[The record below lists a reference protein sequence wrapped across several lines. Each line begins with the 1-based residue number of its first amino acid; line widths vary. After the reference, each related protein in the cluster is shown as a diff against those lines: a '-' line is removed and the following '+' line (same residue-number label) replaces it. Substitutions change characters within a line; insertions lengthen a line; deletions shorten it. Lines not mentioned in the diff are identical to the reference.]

1 MPNNRRNTQTTEQPE
16 QSENVNPTPE
26 NMAGSD
32 GVNPETNPEDTPN
45 PEDMA
50 EVTTVDQDL
59 SASLE
64 QLEQLDQLISEY
76 KASGQPAL
84 VISSLATQRQTTQ
97 AKVDEI
103 QADLENRR
111 SLELLDGFKAAVF
124 EIVGRL
130 HTDYVAQASRQ
141 LNNVLLTVTV
151 NEDGSFGDFV
161 TNPNV
166 ASFPAG
172 ATSTGS
178 TKIGSGTKAAEREAT
193 KAEREAAK
201 AARAEEMNRITYLA
215 SDIER
220 FGGKVGETAFADL
233 KALVEEHADAK
244 LRESKHWVD
253 TSKRTWHYNIGSK
266 TPQKIITALIASGQ
280 TVTANPST

>member
-16 QSENVNPTPE
+16 NVNPTPDD
-26 NMAGSD
+26 MAGSD
-32 GVNPETNPEDTPN
+32 GVNPETNPEGTPN

-64 QLEQLDQLISEY
+64 QLEQLDALITEY

-111 SLELLDGFKAAVF
+111 SLELLDGFKVDITDF
-124 EIVGRL
+124 VTSL
-130 HTDYVAQASRQ
+130 HADYTAQASRQ
-141 LNNVLLTVTV
+141 LNNVLVSVTV
-151 NEDGSFGDFV
+151 NEDGSFSGF
-161 TNPNV
+161 TLNPNV

-172 ATSTGS
+172 ATSTAS
-178 TKIGSGTKAAEREAT
+178 TKIGGSTKAAEQAQT
-193 KAEREAAK
+193 KADREAAK

-220 FGGKVGETAFADL
+220 FGGKVGDVVFADL